1 MTIILVCRF
10 KTFNCDDH
18 TCLPIQD
25 LWLWRSYFLPSENF
39 FMTIILFLP
48 CSKLFCFVDHNT
60 FCFVMITFVS
70 YMLFCNNHYS
80 FCIVMLTFFS
90 LFRDNHILT
99 LSQNLYGQYFSSQ
112 LVKFC
117 LSWATPTFLIIGCL
131 PWVSPSPPLS
141 PQSPPKYPCEIH
153 FNFTG
158 MVMMALKVMMM
169 LYWWW

>member
-1 MTIILVCRF
+1 MRTNKKSMTKKSMTKKTKTKKAKTMMMTSMPIMMDFLFNHCSNNSTHHKSSTQSNLLLWRPYLFADLKPWTVTIILVCRF

-70 YMLFCNNHYS
+70 HILFCDD
-80 FCIVMLTFFS
+80 FIPP
-90 LFRDNHILT
+90 IL
-99 LSQNLYGQYFSSQ
+99 
-112 LVKFC
+112 
-117 LSWATPTFLIIGCL
+117 
-131 PWVSPSPPLS
+131 
-141 PQSPPKYPCEIH
+141 
-153 FNFTG
+153 
-158 MVMMALKVMMM
+158 
-169 LYWWW
+169 